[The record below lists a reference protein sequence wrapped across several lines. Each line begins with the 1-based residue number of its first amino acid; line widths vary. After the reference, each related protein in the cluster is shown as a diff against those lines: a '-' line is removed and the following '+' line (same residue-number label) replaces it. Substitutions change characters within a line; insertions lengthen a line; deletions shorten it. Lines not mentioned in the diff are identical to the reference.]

1 MAKKIIGIILCA
13 ALILSIFAIPASAK
27 ERTGLADK
35 IEQFVSE
42 GSNLTE
48 SFNFYEEYPDG
59 MSFGEFLKYEGQLLL
74 LSVIILPAVILGLPT
89 GIPFGIVVLIN
100 GGGIF

>member
-1 MAKKIIGIILCA
+1 MAKRIIGIILCA

-27 ERTGLADK
+27 ERTGLSGR

-42 GSNLTE
+42 GSKLTD

-59 MSFGEFLKYEGQLLL
+59 MSFGDFLKYEGQLLL
-74 LSVIILPAVILGLPT
+74 LSVIILPFAILGLPT
-89 GIPFGIVVLIN
+89 GIPFGIGVLIN
-100 GGGIF
+100 DGGIF